1 MRFFF
6 GLAVGLFVC
15 ACGGPAFTVESSS
28 GASPLDA
35 VSLGSDSL
43 EGGALLEAAAFVP
56 EASAPTPEASAS
68 MPEASTPVPEA
79 SAPVVV
85 AEASAPDVGSP
96 NVVDDA
102 SGYVPL
108 CVIGEDPGPFA
119 FDPASLDFGLV
130 AMGKSATK
138 TVRFMD
144 EGSCV
149 SSPKFEGF
157 GVTGVFTDAT
167 SCAGALLGPG
177 GSCVFDVTFMPDTIG
192 RVTSVVSGTV
202 DGKTYSFSLAGVGE

>member
-35 VSLGSDSL
+35 VSLGSDAL
-43 EGGALLEAAAFVP
+43 EGGALPEAAAFVP
-56 EASAPTPEASAS
+56 EASAPT
-68 MPEASTPVPEA
+68 PEASTPVPEA

-108 CVIGEDPGPFA
+108 CDTGEEPGPFA

-177 GSCVFDVTFMPDTIG
+177 GSCVFDVTFTPNTIG

-202 DGKTYSFSLAGVGE
+202 NGKAYSFSLAGVGE

>member
-35 VSLGSDSL
+35 VSLGSDTL
-43 EGGALLEAAAFVP
+43 EGGALPEAAAFVP
-56 EASAPTPEASAS
+56 EASAPTPEASAPA
-68 MPEASTPVPEA
+68 PEAST
-79 SAPVVV
+79 PVVV

-130 AMGKSATK
+130 AMGKSVTK

-202 DGKTYSFSLAGVGE
+202 NGKAYSFTLAGVGE